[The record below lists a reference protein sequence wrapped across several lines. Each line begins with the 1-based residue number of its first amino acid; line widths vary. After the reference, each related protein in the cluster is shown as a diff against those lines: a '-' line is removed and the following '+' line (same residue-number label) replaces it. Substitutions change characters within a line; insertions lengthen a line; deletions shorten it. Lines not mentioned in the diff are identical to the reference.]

1 MSARERTTHGKTV
14 VPLVRGERLILY
26 EQGGYYSRGTWQLGH
41 LYLTDKRLLFQQAI
55 RTMLDVSL
63 QSIVGVA
70 AQRGPYF
77 LLARDCLRLSYRHK
91 ALGRRA
97 HAFIAVAHLAAWLE
111 WISATLLEQGVDLG
125 EIWEAQVEEQIEQ
138 VREDAHSRDRRR
150 LGRSGLEKIR
160 TTLQLRREEILAEHL
175 ERVDQGSEILTEEVL
190 AEIGVDAHALEAQEL
205 DRVSEILS
213 TDVAKLGA
221 PVGADGLPMVD
232 WDLAQARRDRALELA
247 GEKPPRMGI
256 AEVRRRRLQEIAT
269 EVGDLAAARRDRA
282 LDRMPGGKAP
292 EDWQQ
297 EIERER
303 LARAQKGRVLP
314 AIEVNLDGPL
324 AGVREE
330 RAHGMVPGGKS
341 EEGWQQ
347 ELARER
353 LARAQKGRVPA
364 MEVNPDSPLAG
375 VREERAH
382 GMVPGGK
389 SEEGWQQELA
399 RERLARAQKGRERG
413 VEIDEDSPL
422 TQARQDRA
430 QGKVPPYGEDKEVVK
445 VRIEQ
450 ARRRAMEGIYGLD
463 RAAPPGLKRSDVA
476 QARRER
482 VQEILAEIHADYPD
496 RIGEE
501 EVNKVAQALDPAS
514 RAVVEY
520 LWENRYARIE
530 ELRELIGETSHMNV
544 LLRIRETINPA
555 AREML
560 GKPLLVFE
568 RSRIDEETGRKIT
581 YSWWL
586 SREVERGPVEP
597 EGLVDIF
604 DEDDHVMV
612 IMELADVEENDVQV
626 RVEDQRLVVR
636 AGDRSPIEVRL
647 PARVDGTRVT
657 THYQNNILRVQAGK
671 VT

>member
-1 MSARERTTHGKTV
+1 
-14 VPLVRGERLILY
+14 LILY

-41 LYLTDKRLLFQQAI
+41 LYLTDRRLLFQQTT

-77 LLARDCLRLSYRHK
+77 LLARDCLRVSYRHK
-91 ALGRRA
+91 GLGRA
-97 HAFIAVAHLAAWLE
+97 KALIAVAHLTAWLE

-125 EIWEAQVEEQIEQ
+125 EIWEARVEEQIEQ

-150 LGRSGLEKIR
+150 LGRSGLESIR

-190 AEIGVDAHALEAQEL
+190 AEIGVEVHALEAQEL

-282 LDRMPGGKAP
+282 LDRMPGSKAP
-292 EDWQQ
+292 EDWRQ

-330 RAHGMVPGGKS
+330 RAHGMVPEGKS
-341 EEGWQQ
+341 EEGWRQ
-347 ELARER
+347 ELTRER
-353 LARAQKGRVPA
+353 LARAQEGRAPV
-364 MEVNPDSPLAG
+364 
-375 VREERAH
+375 
-382 GMVPGGK
+382 
-389 SEEGWQQELA
+389 
-399 RERLARAQKGRERG
+399 
-413 VEIDEDSPL
+413 VEINEDSPL

-430 QGKVPPYGEDKEVVK
+430 QGKVPPHGEDKEVVK

-501 EVNKVAQALDPAS
+501 EVNEVSQALDPAT

-597 EGLVDIF
+597 DGLVDIF

-612 IMELADVEENDVQV
+612 IMELANVEENDVQV